1 MSPPV
6 CLTRSRVR
14 LLAVAGNGPALRPE
28 LKRGKYVLPPK
39 VVGDGLVLL
48 LVVVVDAEC
57 IPPLVSGKS
66 RRVSPSVPAVN
77 ACIPSSAKGGCRYLL
92 LLA

>member
-6 CLTRSRVR
+6 RLTRLRDR

-28 LKRGKYVLPPK
+28 LRHDKYVLLPK

-48 LVVVVDAEC
+48 HVIVVDAER
-57 IPPLVSGKS
+57 IPPLVLGKS
-66 RRVSPSVPAVN
+66 RRVSPSVPAVYS
-77 ACIPSSAKGGCRYLL
+77 CIP
-92 LLA
+92 